1 MLSPTVLNNHHYSN
15 KILIDFFFFY
25 CTGFFLMQVQAEMF
39 SIGMKYNKKLLQV
52 ESLKSNLR
60 V

>member
-1 MLSPTVLNNHHYSN
+1 MLSLTVLNNHHYSN
-15 KILIDFFFFY
+15 KILIELFFFLLY
-25 CTGFFLMQVQAEMF
+25 GLFLMQAQAEMF

>member
-1 MLSPTVLNNHHYSN
+1 
-15 KILIDFFFFY
+15 
-25 CTGFFLMQVQAEMF
+25 MQVQAEMF